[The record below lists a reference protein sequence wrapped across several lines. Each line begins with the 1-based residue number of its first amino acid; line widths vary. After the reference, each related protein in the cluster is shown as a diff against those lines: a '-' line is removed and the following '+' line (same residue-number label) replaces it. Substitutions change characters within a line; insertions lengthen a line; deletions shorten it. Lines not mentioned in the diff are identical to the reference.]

1 MCVHTIWEASSIEH
15 RETVRANLTRLV
27 PPHRTP
33 CVVRA
38 SCAVLAR
45 GIYARRSAAGSQTHL
60 TQNLTHA
67 FSCKFAFN
75 AHKPHIAY
83 LHRRGRPKR
92 QEGLRERGC
101 NRSIGYTP
109 LVTFKSPSPFYLT
122 PTRHPHISTHSTHAD
137 MRHQHAG
144 CRHRRGVC
152 ERSSAPRPPA
162 TVQAACRP
170 GPVAVAGAGG
180 SGLLS
185 APARVPPQA
194 AAVWRLSWA
203 CAALTWRIVSSRSW
217 W

>member
-109 LVTFKSPSPFYLT
+109 LVTFSLLPPHDTHTSAHTAHTRTCATNMLVAATDGASVSAAARHDPPPPSKLPAAPGLSPWPGLAARAASP
-122 PTRHPHISTHSTHAD
+122 
-137 MRHQHAG
+137 HQ
-144 CRHRRGVC
+144 R
-152 ERSSAPRPPA
+152 
-162 TVQAACRP
+162 ACRLRPRRSGGCP
-170 GPVAVAGAGG
+170 GP
-180 SGLLS
+180 
-185 APARVPPQA
+185 AR
-194 AAVWRLSWA
+194 R
-203 CAALTWRIVSSRSW
+203 
-217 W
+217 